1 MSATTLLHHP
11 SPTADS
17 VIPVHDP
24 AGFIPHVQALGRGAT
39 LRRDLTREEACDAL
53 DRILSGSATGAQTGA
68 FLIAQRVKGECAAE
82 ISGFAEAVRQRW
94 MEPVPHSVSPLLDL
108 AVPYDGKERT
118 AQLVPAVALTL
129 AACDLPVMLHGDEHV
144 PTKAG
149 VTVGAVLKQLGVPT
163 DLVPAEAG
171 FRLGVDGVAYCSADR
186 FMPAWHD
193 LLPTRWEFGLRTVLN
208 TVEKLVN
215 PANADWQVTGF
226 YHTKYIDHVRAAQT
240 GGQASWIVQ
249 GEEGSIEMRSGRKT
263 RIYGQSAE
271 ESVVLDPAALGFA
284 QRVAVEPDP
293 DPAAHAALN
302 MRAVMD
308 EDCAARNQVAL
319 TSGVILSLFGTSPDI
334 PSGIETA
341 RAALASGRPQSILRS
356 VSN

>member
-1 MSATTLLHHP
+1 MSVAALLQP
-11 SPTADS
+11 APTAE
-17 VIPVHDP
+17 PVVPVPDP

-39 LRRDLTREEACDAL
+39 LRRDLTRDEACDAL
-53 DRILSGSATGAQTGA
+53 DRILGGSATEAQTGA
-68 FLIAQRVKGECAAE
+68 FLIAQRVKGECADE
-82 ISGFAEAVRQRW
+82 ISGFADAVRQRW
-94 MEPVPHSVSPLLDL
+94 LEPVPHSVAPLLDL

-129 AACDLPVMLHGDEHV
+129 AACDLPVMLHGDENV

-149 VTVGAVLKQLGVPT
+149 VTVGAVLDRLGVPT
-163 DLVPAEAG
+163 DLSPAEAG
-171 FRLGVDGVAYCSADR
+171 FMLEADGVAYCGAAR
-186 FMPAWHD
+186 FMPAWHG
-193 LLPTRWEFGLRTVLN
+193 LLPMRWEFGLRTVLN

-215 PANADWQVTGF
+215 PASADRQVTGF

-263 RIYGQSAE
+263 RLYGQSAD
-271 ESVVLDPAALGFA
+271 ESVILDPGALGFA

-302 MRAVMD
+302 EQAVLG
-308 EDCAARNQVAL
+308 AACPARDQVAL
-319 TSGVILSLFGTSPDI
+319 TAGVILSLFGTSPDI
-334 PSGIETA
+334 PSGIGAA
-341 RAALASGRPQSILRS
+341 RSALASGRPKAILQS

>member
-1 MSATTLLHHP
+1 MSVATFLHAP
-11 SPTADS
+11 PTADAA
-17 VIPVHDP
+17 VPARDP

-39 LRRDLTREEACDAL
+39 LRRDLTRTEACDAL
-53 DRILSGSATGAQTGA
+53 DRILGSSATEAQTGA

-82 ISGFAEAVRQRW
+82 ISGFADAVRQRW

-129 AACDLPVMLHGDEHV
+129 AACGLPVMLHGDENV

-149 VTVGAVLKQLGVPT
+149 ITVGAVLDQLGIAT
-163 DLVPAEAG
+163 DLSPAEAG
-171 FRLGVDGVAYCSADR
+171 FRLEADGVAYCGAAR

-208 TVEKLVN
+208 TIEKLVN
-215 PANADWQVTGF
+215 PANAEWQVTGF

-263 RIYGQSAE
+263 RIYGRSANE
-271 ESVVLDPAALGFA
+271 TVVLDPEALGFA
-284 QRVAVEPDP
+284 RRVAVEPDP
-293 DPAAHAALN
+293 VPAAHAVLN
-302 MRAVMD
+302 GQAVND
-308 EDCAARNQVAL
+308 EDCPAKDQVAL
-319 TSGVILSLFGTSPDI
+319 TTGVILSLFGNAPDI
-334 PSGIETA
+334 PSGIEAA
-341 RAALASGRPQSILRS
+341 RLALASGRANAILQSMS
-356 VSN
+356 S

>member
-1 MSATTLLHHP
+1 MSIATLLHP
-11 SPTADS
+11 SPTTDA
-17 VIPVHDP
+17 VVPERDP

-53 DRILSGSATGAQTGA
+53 DRILGGSATEAQTGA

-82 ISGFAEAVRQRW
+82 IAGFADAVRQRW
-94 MEPVPHSVSPLLDL
+94 MEPVSHSVSPLLDL

-118 AQLVPAVALTL
+118 AQLVPALALTL
-129 AACDLPVMLHGDEHV
+129 AACGLPVMLHGDENV

-149 VTVGAVLKQLGVPT
+149 VTVGAVLDRLGVVT
-163 DLVPAEAG
+163 DLSPAEAG
-171 FRLGVDGVAYCSADR
+171 SRLEADGVAYCSAAR

-240 GGQASWIVQ
+240 GAQASWIVQ
-249 GEEGSIEMRSGRKT
+249 GEEGSVEMRSGRKT
-263 RIYGQSAE
+263 RIYGQSAD
-271 ESVVLDPAALGFA
+271 ESVILNPEALGFA

-302 MRAVMD
+302 RQAVNN
-308 EDCAARNQVAL
+308 EDCPAGDQVAL
-319 TSGVILSLFGTSPDI
+319 TAGVILSLFGRTADI
-334 PSGIETA
+334 PSGIEAA
-341 RAALASGRPQSILRS
+341 RSALASGRAGVVLQS

>member
-1 MSATTLLHHP
+1 MSVATLLHP
-11 SPTADS
+11 SPTAE
-17 VIPVHDP
+17 PVVPVRDP

-53 DRILSGSATGAQTGA
+53 DRILGGSATEAQTGA
-68 FLIAQRVKGECAAE
+68 FLIAQRVKGECADE
-82 ISGFAEAVRQRW
+82 ISGFADAVRQRW
-94 MEPVPHSVSPLLDL
+94 MEPVPHSVAPLLDL

-129 AACDLPVMLHGDEHV
+129 AACDLPVMLHGDENV

-149 VTVGAVLKQLGVPT
+149 VTIGAVL
-163 DLVPAEAG
+163 D
-171 FRLGVDGVAYCSADR
+171 RLGVATDLSPTEAGCMLEADGVAYCGAAR
-186 FMPAWHD
+186 FMPAWHG

-215 PANADWQVTGF
+215 PAGADWQVTGF

-263 RIYGQSAE
+263 RIYGQTKD
-271 ESVVLDPAALGFA
+271 ESVILDPEALGFA

-293 DPAAHAALN
+293 DPAAHAELN
-302 MRAVMD
+302 ARAVMD
-308 EDCAARNQVAL
+308 EDCPARDQVAL
-319 TSGVILSLFGTSPDI
+319 TAGVILSLFGKSPDS
-334 PSGIETA
+334 PSGIEAA
-341 RAALASGRPQSILRS
+341 RSALASGRPKAILQS